1 MFYDTDDNR
10 ILSASVA
17 VEEGE
22 IVTGSFKVEC
32 NTGYQLSGAAVADVL
47 CEVKHSAGAY
57 VAIETTPIDLGAW
70 DGSTET
76 FNFRFTAAAS
86 AINKRRTLPL
96 TIRRG

>member
-10 ILSASVA
+10 ILSATVA
-17 VEEGE
+17 VEQGE

-32 NTGYQLSGAAVADVL
+32 NTGYVLAGAAVADVV

-57 VAIETTPIDLGAW
+57 VNIETTPISLTPWNG
-70 DGSTET
+70 TTQT
-76 FNFRFTAAAS
+76 FNFRYTAAAS
-86 AINKRRTLPL
+86 ATNKRRFLPL